1 MGASLTRMYSSTV
14 LAAFHP
20 LLFLSLFFLGDC
32 QQEELQRA
40 LLLRTDLA
48 APVRPLL
55 IATAALNIIWL

>member
-1 MGASLTRMYSSTV
+1 MGASLTGVCSNTV

-20 LLFLSLFFLGDC
+20 FFLPLYFLGDC

-40 LLLRTDLA
+40 RLLRTDLA

-55 IATAALNIIWL
+55 IVTAALNIIWL